1 MGSQKYFL
9 YKPHKLSWALSQ
21 TLYPTYYPT
30 WVFTKIL
37 ITLLPKLGHKIIL
50 SSLKDLNSFT
60 LWAKPKKPNKT
71 FLQSPLLHDA
81 SKSLLLY
88 DTLKPVA
95 TWQYFYKMSKGP
107 ILLWH
112 LFTKAQYYFG
122 IYLQKPKYYK
132 NPILFWHLFTKA
144 QYYFGTYLQKPKYYF
159 DKNNYIILEAQ
170 NYSLAKTYF
179 HILKSLTHRKY
190 KLPVPQK
197 YFFYKIYGNYAY
209 FFSIIN

>member
-1 MGSQKYFL
+1 MGPFTNIISHILSNLGF
-9 YKPHKLSWALSQ
+9 HKN
-21 TLYPTYYPT
+21 TYHITTKIGPQNYT
-30 WVFTKIL
+30 IFTKR
-37 ITLLPKLGHKIIL
+37 PKLIYLVG
-50 SSLKDLNSFT
+50 
-60 LWAKPKKPNKT
+60 KPQKTQKT

-88 DTLKPVA
+88 GTLKPVA
-95 TWQYFYKMSKGP
+95 TWQYFYKMLKGP

-122 IYLQKPKYYK
+122 IYLQKPKYSK

-179 HILKSLTHRKY
+179 HILKSLTHGKY
-190 KLPVPQK
+190 KLLVPQK

-209 FFSIIN
+209 FFFIIN

>member
-1 MGSQKYFL
+1 MKLLRYKFSSPNLIRPLTKKYPCKPINYFGPTWIFLTYFLYITQIFSILLPNLGSQKYFL

-50 SSLKDLNSFT
+50 SSQKDLNSFT
-60 LWAKPKKPNKT
+60 LWAKPNKT

-122 IYLQKPKYYK
+122 IYLQKPKYSK

-144 QYYFGTYLQKPKYYF
+144 QYYFGTYL
-159 DKNNYIILEAQ
+159 
-170 NYSLAKTYF
+170 
-179 HILKSLTHRKY
+179 
-190 KLPVPQK
+190 
-197 YFFYKIYGNYAY
+197 
-209 FFSIIN
+209 